1 MGAFKHIWTQEIK
14 SLSTSGMCLS
24 SYMTSSAPDIKSWQI
39 LSSVSELK
47 YHCMIH
53 YHEKGW
59 MLNYLVHYTLRWKK
73 KMKYRRGG
81 KKIFRYKICDS
92 WQINFSLVHASQGEN
107 SCSQTASGSW
117 YTADPT
123 QGLYR
128 SGSHPPE
135 EQGAPYCGRV
145 SIFYGTDPGAAV
157 PWLRKKKKAEG
168 TLRTYFLASKLLCF
182 A

>member
-1 MGAFKHIWTQEIK
+1 MPFILHDIFCTRHQVVTDSLFCQQVKIPLHDSLPWERLNAELLGTLHTEMEEEDEIQE
-14 SLSTSGMCLS
+14 GR
-24 SYMTSSAPDIKSWQI
+24 
-39 LSSVSELK
+39 E
-47 YHCMIH
+47 
-53 YHEKGW
+53 
-59 MLNYLVHYTLRWKK
+59 
-73 KMKYRRGG
+73 
-81 KKIFRYKICDS
+81 KIFRYKICDS

-123 QGLYR
+123 QGLYH

-157 PWLRKKKKAEG
+157 PWLRKKRQRGHLGHISWHPSFYALHK
-168 TLRTYFLASKLLCF
+168 TLF
-182 A
+182 